1 MKATD
6 FIKTEGVETASTVVK
21 EALKGATYYGDNNG
35 NPLYYKFE
43 DDHWW
48 FFSESL
54 NDWATSSINYGDKNI
69 LETLVEILDLK
80 KALYAIEK
88 IESYSTTKGNGLAQA
103 KAHREY
109 LISYGSEFAGVSTG
123 EIESLTEWI
132 DIYTAIFIPEQIPA
146 AQFIKENSME
156 HVKSVIEWYEAISP
170 QYGLGPVVNVAGVF
184 VNVEEIGK
192 IVYSIQQVES
202 LANFK
207 FKGVGN
213 GFARAKHILEQAPND
228 ADVYDRFS
236 SKYFYNTSSCYDFA
250 RCEWVALDKE
260 IDRQLYRGF
269 ISIAQLK
276 QWVND
281 YMSVF
286 GESNEPANK
295 I

>member
-6 FIKTEGVETASTVVK
+6 FIKTEGVDAAHTVVK

-43 DDHWW
+43 DDYWW

-88 IESYSTTKGNGLAQA
+88 IESYSTIKRNGLAQA

-132 DIYTAIFIPEQIPA
+132 DIYTAIFIPEQISA

-184 VNVEEIGK
+184 VNVEEVRHVI
-192 IVYSIQQVES
+192 YSIEQIEA
-202 LANFK
+202 LANFR
-207 FKGVGN
+207 FKTVGN
-213 GFARAKHILEQAPND
+213 GFARAKHILQQAPID
-228 ADVYDRFS
+228 AEVWSR
-236 SKYFYNTSSCYDFA
+236 KNNLYFKNPSHCYDA
-250 RCEWVALDKE
+250 TKSEWVE
-260 IDRQLYRGF
+260 MDRSVEPELYKGF
-269 ISIAQLK
+269 TSIAKLK

-281 YMSVF
+281 YISVR
-286 GESNEPANK
+286 GEGNEPANK

>member
-6 FIKTEGVETASTVVK
+6 FIKAEGVDAAHTVVN
-21 EALKGATYYGDNNG
+21 EALKGATYYGDNGG

-69 LETLVEILDLK
+69 LETLVKILDLK
-80 KALYAIEK
+80 HALYAIEK
-88 IESYSTTKGNGLAQA
+88 IESRATKQGNGLAQA
-103 KAHREY
+103 QAHREY
-109 LISYGSEFAGVSTG
+109 LISYGSEFAGVSKG

-132 DIYTAIFIPEQIPA
+132 DIYKAIFTPIEIPA

-170 QYGLGPVVNVAGVF
+170 QHGLGPVVNVAGVY
-184 VNVEEIGK
+184 VNVEEVRHVI
-192 IVYSIQQVES
+192 YSIEQIEA
-202 LANFK
+202 LANFR
-207 FKGVGN
+207 FKAVGN
-213 GFARAKHILEQAPND
+213 GFARAKHILEQAPTD
-228 ADVYDRFS
+228 AEVWSRKS
-236 SKYFYNTSSCYDFA
+236 NLYFKNPSSCYDSNKS
-250 RCEWVALDKE
+250 EWVE
-260 IDRQLYRGF
+260 MDRSVERDLYKGF
-269 ISIAQLK
+269 TSIAKLK

-281 YMSVF
+281 YISVF
-286 GESNEPANK
+286 GDGNEPTNK